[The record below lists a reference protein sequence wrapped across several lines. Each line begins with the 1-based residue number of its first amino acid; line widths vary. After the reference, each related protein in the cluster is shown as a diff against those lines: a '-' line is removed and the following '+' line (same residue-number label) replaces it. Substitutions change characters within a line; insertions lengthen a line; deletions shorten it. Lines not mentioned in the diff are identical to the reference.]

1 VSGGSVD
8 PCALRS
14 DTRPTHRSIER
25 AFGPLGGP
33 TKTVAYRV
41 AFMVE
46 EFMLNG
52 YVGIVS
58 RRGLCQIQIERQ
70 DTLRRARESAVPGNK
85 QPRVAFWAI
94 IPVHLACQVFAL
106 VEQGEGKEALRV
118 LNQVAR
124 DAGHLLPFNQ

>member
-1 VSGGSVD
+1 M
-8 PCALRS
+8 
-14 DTRPTHRSIER
+14 
-25 AFGPLGGP
+25 
-33 TKTVAYRV
+33 AYWL

-58 RRGLCQIQIERQ
+58 RRGLCQIQLERQ
-70 DTLRRARESAVPGNK
+70 DTLRRARESVVPGHK
-85 QPRVAFWAI
+85 QPRVAFWAV
-94 IPVHLACQVFAL
+94 IPVHLACHISAL

-124 DAGHLLPFNQ
+124 DAGHLLPLNQ